1 MFKQTAIIIGFVSCT
16 TGSFAQMNE
25 SWKEMVIKV
34 ATLDEWGVYK
44 INRQLQCLEGL
55 HFSGYYKP
63 ASCLLL
69 KYDPRKIL
77 DPAIAIGEELTHGI
91 KRGFVVSL
99 RFRVLFNAEGAGRF
113 RDSAL
118 ADIIETL
125 RRIDRMHDGVGDAFH
140 DSERARWKIADRLSR
155 NVCP

>member
-1 MFKQTAIIIGFVSCT
+1 MFKQTAIIIGFVSCS
-16 TGSFAQMNE
+16 TGTFAQMNE

-77 DPAIAIGEELTHGI
+77 DPAIVP
-91 KRGFVVSL
+91 VVVYRL
-99 RFRVLFNAEGAGRF
+99 NQKLKNKILE
-113 RDSAL
+113 
-118 ADIIETL
+118 DITIYEV
-125 RRIDRMHDGVGDAFH
+125 IDG
-140 DSERARWKIADRLSR
+140 KIDPAPPSKSPKKP
-155 NVCP
+155 VKK